1 MLQLRSLNSLLTVF
15 CLAGTVNVNIIHSAL
30 LCSSAY
36 YKQCMNT
43 VFMDVMTVTDDRLKR
58 RTGPGV
64 GRRNNSQTTVV
75 DNTTIDDNFS
85 GHNSNIN
92 NNNDVINPPLSTANK
107 PSLLWKKRRKRSSRS
122 SLSFTSVQSSTKVF
136 ISQHFRGLSIFL
148 LAIIVIVVIE
158 SLNNSVVISRRSPPW
173 AENSSL
179 RKQQQQRHQAAAATA
194 EIMTDFHIS
203 FQNNNEAAPA
213 SFSKRRRKLIAVSQP
228 ATKLFH
234 SNMNEK
240 EMKEYLHHDDILKL
254 GHRSRDRDRDRDESE
269 SEYYDE
275 RVVVAKPR
283 QIYPN
288 NEYYLLQTDYRDPML
303 APDDDDNDAYYAFDD
318 DFVKGTNGIY
328 VETLQNAI
336 PGQVCRK
343 TSNHQRNYQNCN
355 TMFETSFVDIKNN
368 LQYIK

>member
-1 MLQLRSLNSLLTVF
+1 
-15 CLAGTVNVNIIHSAL
+15 
-30 LCSSAY
+30 
-36 YKQCMNT
+36 
-43 VFMDVMTVTDDRLKR
+43 MDVMIATDDRLKR

-85 GHNSNIN
+85 GHSSNNNN

-107 PSLLWKKRRKRSSRS
+107 PSLLWKKRKKRSSRS
-122 SLSFTSVQSSTKVF
+122 SLSFASVVQSDTKVF
-136 ISQHFRGLSIFL
+136 LSQHFRRLSIFL
-148 LAIIVIVVIE
+148 LAIIVTTVSFLFIE
-158 SLNNSVVISRRSPPW
+158 SYNNNFVVTV
-173 AENSSL
+173 AGNSNLL
-179 RKQQQQRHQAAAATA
+179 RKQQQQRQQGTATTT

-203 FQNNNEAAPA
+203 FPNNNEEAPS

-228 ATKLFH
+228 VTELLH

-240 EMKEYLHHDDILKL
+240 EMKEYLHHDDILLNL
-254 GHRSRDRDRDRDESE
+254 GARSRDDYDNGDIIKSESD
-269 SEYYDE
+269 SEYYYEE
-275 RVVVAKPR
+275 RVRVAKPR

-288 NEYYLLQTDYRDPML
+288 NDYLLQTDYRDPIL